1 MAKSISDFI
10 KRAKKHITSP
20 KASGAQ
26 MHRHSNSSNPPTG
39 VNTVKGES
47 RAQSDYR
54 AAKIN
59 AAREAYKARKAGKT
73 TQSAPAPGASTQPRS
88 PSNATAKTPAPKNYP
103 RTTPEEGGGLA
114 PPRKATGYEQ
124 GGPTRPRKATGYEQG
139 GPTRPRKSAAP
150 SPKSSSMTLRE
161 SFAKQNKGNKR
172 YGPAAGQAG
181 NRPAAQQGGAP
192 SHAENAKLARQVKS
206 RKNPRSRIT
215 SGKASTAQA
224 AGKALSTRRKNKK
237 PGQR

>member
-1 MAKSISDFI
+1 
-10 KRAKKHITSP
+10 
-20 KASGAQ
+20 

-88 PSNATAKTPAPKNYP
+88 PSSKATAKFPAPKNYP

-114 PPRKATGYEQ
+114 PPVKRKHSPKPDNVYGKKS
-124 GGPTRPRKATGYEQG
+124 GPQAKKPDNVYGK
-139 GPTRPRKSAAP
+139 KSAAP

-192 SHAENAKLARQVKS
+192 SHAENAKLARKVKS